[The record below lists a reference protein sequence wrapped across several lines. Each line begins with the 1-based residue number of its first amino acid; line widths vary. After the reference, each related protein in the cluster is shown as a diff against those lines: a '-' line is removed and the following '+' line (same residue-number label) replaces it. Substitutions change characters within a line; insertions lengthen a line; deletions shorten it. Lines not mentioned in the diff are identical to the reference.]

1 MKNFVNFLSVFLVIG
16 ISIFLL
22 RNPSQLEV
30 LSQIS
35 FFTIS
40 GLIFIKFLTLLINS
54 FFNKELLQGF
64 KLQISNFEA
73 IYLGSLTFLGNLFL
87 PLRSGGNFRMLYL
100 NKKYKFKTPELASMY
115 IYFFV
120 ITIFL
125 NSLIGLICLLYLD
138 ISRNIIFIISALVFL
153 FMFFISTFLLIK
165 QFRVDSSKDI
175 RPLVSWIMNLKIN
188 WNIITNNKKL
198 QFKLI
203 FLTFINYL
211 FFAIEA
217 FIVIN
222 FLFSETNLFTIFYY
236 NSVSVLSSLAS
247 VTPASLGVK
256 DLIVVFSSD
265 ILNLTINNVITLM
278 IVERAVSILFSLIP
292 GGILLF
298 SRRKII

>member
-292 GGILLF
+292 GVILLF
-298 SRRKII
+298 SRKKVI